1 MVSENH
7 NGSKTG
13 DCTIK
18 NGETSGSEKRASVTR
33 RSLVKLAGAAGAAG
47 LLTGQ
52 TTAIESDTDSE
63 EFDPIEATIDDV
75 YSAIHLEEA
84 TAREITQTYLDR
96 IEAYDD
102 VLNTVITL
110 NDYALDRA
118 DELDEKFKESGPV
131 GPLHGVPIVVKDL
144 YNTGDLPTTAA
155 SLSLEDSKPDEDSYY
170 VKKLREAGA
179 IVLAKVNTHE
189 YARGITSISSLGGQT
204 RNPYDI
210 ERIPGGSSGGS
221 AAGVAANLAVFGTA
235 SDTGG
240 STRIPAAFNNLVG
253 LRPTVGLV
261 SLDGIVPIAGTYDT
275 PGINTRTVKE
285 TALILEIT
293 AGYDP
298 DNPIT
303 ARSIGE
309 IPTKHSSHKEDS
321 YLDCLSEDGLDG
333 ARIGIYRDFF
343 GTEYDA
349 LTEDIEIDEDRKEGA
364 AQVTAVIDEAIE
376 ELKALG
382 ATIVD
387 PIEIAPL
394 ETVKELD
401 DEAYYVQGEVTT
413 SLNEYFES
421 LGDDAPIS
429 SVEELYESGQYA
441 CDIAGSIEAAND
453 ADLDT
458 FEEDF
463 QENEGRRKELRDLIL
478 QTMAEEELDTILY
491 PSFAQPP
498 EKIGESVLGSRAGI
512 SPNADVP
519 AIAVPAGFTD
529 SERLPVAFDL
539 LGRQFD
545 EPKLL
550 KYAYAFEKGTQHRHP
565 PEGFG
570 PLDEETETPDPPEE
584 VDVPIAA
591 EDDC

>member
-1 MVSENH
+1 MSNQNDSAIKSNKHPKNIGASSGTGERTSVS
-7 NGSKTG
+7 
-13 DCTIK
+13 
-18 NGETSGSEKRASVTR
+18 R
-33 RSLVKLAGAAGAAG
+33 RSLMKIAGAAGAVG
-47 LLTGQ
+47 LLSGQ
-52 TTAIESDTDSE
+52 TTAAAADSDST

-75 YSAIHLEEA
+75 YSTIHVGDA
-84 TAREITQTYLDR
+84 TAREITEIYLDR
-96 IEAYDD
+96 IEEYDD

-110 NDYALDRA
+110 NEDALDRA

-155 SLSLEDSKPDEDSYY
+155 SLSLEDSQPDEDSYY
-170 VKKLREAGA
+170 VKQLREAGA

-189 YARGITSISSLGGQT
+189 YARGGTTVSSLGGQT

-210 ERIPGGSSGGS
+210 DRIPGGSSGGT

-240 STRIPAAFNNLVG
+240 STRGPAHFNNLVG

-275 PGINTRTVKE
+275 PGVNTRTVKE
-285 TALILEIT
+285 TAQILDIT

-298 DNPIT
+298 NNPIT
-303 ARSIGE
+303 ARSLGE
-309 IPTKHSSHKEDS
+309 IPTEDS
-321 YLDCLSEDGLDG
+321 YHEKDSYTDCLSEDGLDV

-343 GTEYDA
+343 GTKYDE
-349 LTEDIEIDEDRKEGA
+349 LNEDVEIEEEDEEDA
-364 AQVTAVIDEAIE
+364 AQVTATIDEAIAE
-376 ELKALG
+376 MEALG

-387 PIEIAPL
+387 PIEIAPI
-394 ETVKELD
+394 ETVKKLD
-401 DEAYYVQGEVTT
+401 DEGYYVQGEVKT

-429 SVEELYESGQYA
+429 SVEELYESEQYA

-463 QENEGRRKELRDLIL
+463 RENEGRRKELRDLIL
-478 QTMAEEELDTILY
+478 QTMAEEELDAILY
-491 PSFAQPP
+491 PTSAQPP
-498 EKIGESVLGSRAGI
+498 ENIGESSLGSRRGI
-512 SPNADVP
+512 SPNSDLP
-519 AIAVPAGFTD
+519 AISIPAGFT
-529 SERLPVAFDL
+529 ENKHLPVAIEL

-545 EPKLL
+545 EAKLL
-550 KYAYAFEKGTQHRHP
+550 KYAYAFEKGTDHRSP

-570 PLDEETETPDPPEE
+570 TLDEETETPEPSEE
-584 VDVPIAA
+584 IDVPIAA
-591 EDDC
+591 DDDC